1 MIADGSVEVTGR
13 GPVALITLRRED
25 KLNALSTHMEREL
38 ARVLDDEI
46 VRSSRAVVITGGA
59 RVFSSGADADELRE
73 LTPRAIADYY
83 RGSGAVYETFA
94 ALEQPTIAAVAG
106 SCLGG
111 GLELA
116 LAADLRVVD
125 ATAVLGLPEVGLGI
139 VPSSGY
145 IHRIV
150 RAVGP
155 ARARDLI
162 LSCRRLCAKDA
173 LAWGL
178 VSEVCTEGNHID
190 RALEL
195 AAEIADLPPLA
206 VSIAKQAITAATD
219 APRETALLVERLAY
233 GMLHRNGESSP
244 VPA

>member
-1 MIADGSVEVTGR
+1 MIADGHVEAAAQ
-13 GPVALITLRRED
+13 GPVAVITLQRED
-25 KLNALSTHMEREL
+25 KRNALSAHMRREL
-38 ARVLDDEI
+38 AGVLAGDV
-46 VRSSRAVVITGGA
+46 VRASRAIVVTGG
-59 RVFSSGADADELRE
+59 RQVFSAGVDADELRA
-73 LTPRAIADYY
+73 TPPDAIAAYHRDA
-83 RGSGAVYETFA
+83 GAVYEAFA

-139 VPSSGY
+139 VPSSGG
-145 IHRIV
+145 IHRVVSAI
-150 RAVGP
+150 GP

-162 LSCRRLCAKDA
+162 VGGRRLCAKDA

-178 VSEVCTEGNHID
+178 VSEVCTEGNHLD

-195 AAEIADLPPLA
+195 AQELAELPPLA
-206 VSIAKQAITAATD
+206 IALAKQAITAAAD
-219 APRETALLVERLAY
+219 ALCEPAPVIERPADAQRSANGAVSPR
-233 GMLHRNGESSP
+233 
-244 VPA
+244 PA